1 MADPTAEELAA
12 QEREEA
18 LARGDYEEGKPG
30 DPLFDAEQAKKSK
43 ADDDD
48 GDDGDIKKDGKTT
61 HVPYTRFKEVNDGAE
76 EAREEAKRL
85 KAENEELRRGKAAPA
100 KSDDDDAGKEAW
112 EKETDPR
119 KLRELASDA
128 LLEGDAKLA
137 TKMHNRADD
146 LIEDRS
152 VKRAAAQVKQE
163 ARDEE
168 LAAAARQVVVR
179 YPFLD
184 ETNKKEFQGKAV
196 VEEVLALRDTYLR
209 QGKSASEKIVW
220 SRDVWSAARD
230 QMFIKNFIGTDQNS
244 MIQRVTELTKTEK
257 GEQVLMHLVADL
269 VEDGVIGDNERE
281 GNEEAMQNYSQE
293 INIDLLTH
301 SVKNKGKLSDQKTV
315 INFREHGPDK
325 PGLLAGQPHR
335 PARVPD
341 DGGHQLR
348 LQEQRRTARPRRSRT
363 SRSPPTSSPDSKRAL
378 MWNGTSLAPTNT
390 GSITTGYV
398 PKYKMIVDLIAYAKD
413 HYIKPLMSGGK
424 EYYVL
429 FVAPGTLA
437 ALKKDADYQ
446 RAVVAV
452 ATKRHRLPVV
462 HRRTVTIDGAVLH
475 EHRLVYNTKGA
486 ASARSGAPA
495 APSTAPARCCAAR
508 RRWAWPTWAHP
519 SGSRRNSSTVQQ
531 GINVDKMLGLLKP
544 QFHSIYDGAVEDF
557 GIMSVDHY
565 LRRLGHWQ
573 PLQGFGD
580 HRRGGAA
587 TAHRHGPDPDHGGA
601 TPGRRHLDRRGHRR
615 HRRCGHARNRV
626 LRPRSRAVRARP
638 RRVNQSRPVWGQ
650 HVFRQHGTFGAG
662 FGRSRFFLPIA
673 GEFKHGNASKAG

>member
-209 QGKSASEKIVW
+209 QGKSASVALNK
-220 SRDVWSAARD
+220 A
-230 QMFIKNFIGTDQNS
+230 
-244 MIQRVTELTKTEK
+244 
-257 GEQVLMHLVADL
+257 ADL
-269 VEDGVIGDNERE
+269 VARGRDIDPIGEDEGAGKTQGETKETAGQKRERE
-281 GNEEAMQNYSQE
+281 ALERAGAAA
-293 INIDLLTH
+293 
-301 SVKNKGKLSDQKTV
+301 GK
-315 INFREHGPDK
+315 
-325 PGLLAGQPHR
+325 QP
-335 PARVPD
+335 PII
-341 DGGHQLR
+341 GG
-348 LQEQRRTARPRRSRT
+348 TGDRSRT
-363 SRSPPTSSPDSKRAL
+363 RQGETSVNVETMSDAEFRAL
-378 MWNGTSLAPTNT
+378 PE
-390 GSITTGYV
+390 
-398 PKYKMIVDLIAYAKD
+398 
-413 HYIKPLMSGGK
+413 K
-424 EYYVL
+424 EK
-429 FVAPGTLA
+429 A
-437 ALKKDADYQ
+437 
-446 RAVVAV
+446 
-452 ATKRHRLPVV
+452 RL
-462 HRRTVTIDGAVLH
+462 RGDTV
-475 EHRLVYNTKGA
+475 
-486 ASARSGAPA
+486 S
-495 APSTAPARCCAAR
+495 
-508 RRWAWPTWAHP
+508 
-519 SGSRRNSSTVQQ
+519 
-531 GINVDKMLGLLKP
+531 
-544 QFHSIYDGAVEDF
+544 
-557 GIMSVDHY
+557 
-565 LRRLGHWQ
+565 
-573 PLQGFGD
+573 
-580 HRRGGAA
+580 
-587 TAHRHGPDPDHGGA
+587 
-601 TPGRRHLDRRGHRR
+601 
-615 HRRCGHARNRV
+615 
-626 LRPRSRAVRARP
+626 
-638 RRVNQSRPVWGQ
+638 
-650 HVFRQHGTFGAG
+650 
-662 FGRSRFFLPIA
+662 
-673 GEFKHGNASKAG
+673 